1 MTASTPSTRPNFFLL
16 LGLNPDAPWNQTL
29 FEETLRKKRN
39 EWSRQGAGVAKKALL
54 AKQNLALIPKITEV
68 MMNAELR
75 EQEAIAARKERVA
88 EQQKEQAQFEKQLT
102 FINAQDTLDE
112 EEIENF
118 VAAFQHLVPAEEIK
132 SRIKVPTPTP
142 ETEAASA
149 QATATL
155 EESIAKN
162 IADRLQI
169 IHMST
174 LYELL
179 AQDIGSTPGTG
190 SAQDTGST
198 PSTPP
203 PTWDLLRAAE
213 ALYARLVRLQPT
225 AETTA
230 KMELAGL
237 ARYVFKSDET
247 RASYDET
254 LRQASWQR
262 IFHELDESMSRAK
275 KKEVN
280 AKQITLF
287 LNDAQKDGWPE
298 QEALEQL
305 KEHAQQQK
313 WHIVVPAHEP
323 TDSVPPVLLDQKNPS
338 GPLDRK
344 NLSVPLDR
352 GNASAPP
359 EHRNASVPLEGRNA
373 SALLNQK
380 NASVPPEQGN
390 TPAPLERGNLNDQTR
405 PTEEKLVCPN
415 CKQVNKKDFRYCTN
429 CKQPLYIDCPQCKQR
444 VAADSSACGNCGFAV
459 GNRSLVDNLL
469 TDLHNQLQKGNLKR
483 AEEIATEAERMWPA
497 PQDDAR
503 YQQIANAKAAVKRL
517 YAAHQQARKV
527 SHESQLTLTFTEID
541 PSGTTANQNVNTPHC
556 VRLTWSPLQEKGQGF
571 VGAENASTP
580 ICYAI
585 VKSEKPLGQAGKVIT
600 EAEVAGQGYVLPIR
614 EEDPPNTRID
624 YCKPF
629 VITYYTPIVVIQ
641 QQAYVGHSQSY
652 LCVENVS
659 DLTSQYLGSTIRL
672 RWRWPQASQ
681 EVLVSY
687 RRQEWP
693 QHHDANATTCVLTR
707 ETYEQLGYYDLR
719 GPIDYDC
726 YMLIS
731 TVATYEKTPFIA
743 SGVRLVMRMG
753 TRITL
758 TYEIIQPTFLRKQRM
773 LHIIIDSPTAIP
785 PLQLVSKQGQ
795 IPLRKADGEIFYRIA
810 EIGGLAAIGGV
821 SLAPNRREVMIP
833 LPEKAV
839 PPRMYGKL
847 FLEDDTLYRDF
858 LIHHPSATMM
868 RLS

>member
-68 MMNAELR
+68 MMNAALR
-75 EQEAIAARKERVA
+75 EQEAIAARKERAA
-88 EQQKEQAQFEKQLT
+88 EQQKEQEQFEKQLA

-112 EEIENF
+112 EEREKF
-118 VAAFQHLVPAEEIK
+118 VVAFQHLLPADEIR
-132 SRIKVPTPTP
+132 SRIKIPTLTP
-142 ETEAASA
+142 ETEAASP

-169 IHMST
+169 IHMHT

-179 AQDIGSTPGTG
+179 AQDIGSAQGTGTG
-190 SAQDTGST
+190 STQDTGST
-198 PSTPP
+198 QGAP

-237 ARYVFKSDET
+237 ARYVFKNDET

-262 IFHELDESMSRAK
+262 IFHELDESMNRAK

-280 AKQITLF
+280 AKQVTLF
-287 LNDAQKDGWPE
+287 LNDAQKDGWSE

-313 WHIVVPAHEP
+313 WQIVVPTHEP
-323 TDSVPPVLLDQKNPS
+323 LDSVPPVLPDQKHTSNP
-338 GPLDRK
+338 PDRK
-344 NLSVPLDR
+344 HQSVSLEQD
-352 GNASAPP
+352 
-359 EHRNASVPLEGRNA
+359 NASVPLERRNA
-373 SALLNQK
+373 SAPLNQK
-380 NASVPPEQGN
+380 NASVPPE
-390 TPAPLERGNLNDQTR
+390 RGNLNDQVR
-405 PTEEKLVCPN
+405 QVEEKLVCPN
-415 CKQVNKKDFRYCTN
+415 CTHVNKKDFRDCTN
-429 CKQPLYIDCPQCKQR
+429 CKQPLYRDCPQCKQR
-444 VAADSSACGNCGFAV
+444 VAADRSACGHCGFAV

-469 TDLHNQLQKGNLKR
+469 TDFRSQLQKGNLKR
-483 AEEIATEAERMWPA
+483 AEEIATEAEQSWPA
-497 PQDDAR
+497 PQDDLLS
-503 YQQIANAKAAVKRL
+503 QQIVKAKAEVKRL

-527 SHESQLTLTFTEID
+527 SHEGQLPLTLTEID
-541 PSGTTANQNVNTPHC
+541 PPVTMANQNVNTPHC
-556 VRLTWSPLQEKGQGF
+556 VRITWSPLQEQGQGP
-571 VGAENASTP
+571 VGAESPSAQ
-580 ICYAI
+580 IRYAI
-585 VKSEKPLGQAGKVIT
+585 VKSAKSLGQAGKVMT
-600 EAEVAGQGYVLPIR
+600 EAEVAEQGHVLPLR

-629 VITYYTPIVVIQ
+629 VMNYYTPIIVIQ
-641 QQAYVGHSQSY
+641 QQAYIGHSQSY

-672 RWRWPQASQ
+672 RWCWPQACQ
-681 EVLVSY
+681 EALISY
-687 RRQEWP
+687 RKQEWP
-693 QHHDANATTCVLTR
+693 QHHSASATTYVLTR
-707 ETYEQLGYYDLR
+707 EAYEHLWYYDLR

-726 YMLIS
+726 YILIS
-731 TVATYEKTPFIA
+731 AVATYEKNPFIA
-743 SGVRLVMRMG
+743 PGVYLLMRMG
-753 TRITL
+753 TRTTL
-758 TYEIIQPTFLRKQRM
+758 TYEIIQPTFLRKQRL

-785 PLQLVSKQGQ
+785 SLQLVSKQGQ
-795 IPLRKADGEIFYRIA
+795 IPLRRTDGEVFYRIT
-810 EIGGLAAIGGV
+810 EIGGLPATSGV

-839 PPRMYGKL
+839 PPRTYGKL
-847 FLEDDTLYRDF
+847 FLEDDTRYSDF
-858 LIHHPSATMM
+858 LIHHPSATFM